1 MVEEYLLQ
9 ILIRRKV
16 SDNMYQGSIKIREL
30 EKEIGKENLDKYLK
44 MIREE
49 FAGKE
54 KVYLYFMQYE
64 RFEDKYTNPYLEKK
78 GNYLL
83 NSLLYDVIGKKEYK
97 RIGNMFNGKKLCIT
111 LYKINENWDYIEL
124 KNFFEKNQGKNNKE
138 IMEELGIETKCY
150 LRKLKERT
158 RYVTKDSL

>member
-97 RIGNMFNGKKLCIT
+97 RIGTI
-111 LYKINENWDYIEL
+111 I
-124 KNFFEKNQGKNNKE
+124 GKNYPLPFGKGTMVSLGGFLPDYSYYIDFNFILRFDNIYEYKE
-138 IMEELGIETKCY
+138 
-150 LRKLKERT
+150 
-158 RYVTKDSL
+158 VTK